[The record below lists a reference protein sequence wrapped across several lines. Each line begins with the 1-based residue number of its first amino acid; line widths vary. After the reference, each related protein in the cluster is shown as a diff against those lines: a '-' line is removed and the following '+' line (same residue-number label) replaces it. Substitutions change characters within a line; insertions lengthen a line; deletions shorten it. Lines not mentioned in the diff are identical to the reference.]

1 MTRLPRASSL
11 DDLGAE
17 AFLAALVRSTDDAI
31 VGKTTDGVVVFWNA
45 AAERLYGYA
54 AEEMLGR
61 DVSVLFPPDRP
72 FELAYIT
79 RQVLQGNTVRALRTD
94 RLRKDGAIVPVLV
107 TVAPVLDEAGTVIG
121 ASTIARDLSQ
131 NVEGLRALEESE
143 RKAAEALSTLETWQA
158 SAPIGLGFAD
168 RDLRFVHMNDV
179 LVKMTGTKVKDP
191 IGKTPAE
198 LVPELWA
205 QLEPVYRRV
214 LEHDEAVLNV
224 EVTKEVPGEPGRR
237 RYLLASYYPVHVGR
251 EVIGVGVV
259 VVDVTEQRE
268 PDEFRSIALN
278 QMAEGLLATDGQG
291 RLTYMNQAVTRMLG
305 WTEADLKGKRIHDF
319 IHTRRPDGSAIRP
332 EECCDLQRVCKEGR
346 TFRSESQVFTAK
358 DGSLLPVAY
367 SAAPVFTGSLGTG
380 MMLVFRDITEERAER
395 LRVKRE
401 LDALT
406 WVGRIRDALEEERF
420 VLYSQPILP
429 LRGGQAA
436 EELLLRMVGRD
447 GEIVSPNAFLGV
459 AEKYGLIT
467 ELDLWVIKRALRLA
481 AKGRRVGINISA
493 ESIVTMD
500 LVPVIGEEIEEA
512 GADPAGL
519 VFEITETALMRDM
532 EKGAAFANG
541 VVDLGCG
548 LALDD
553 FGTGFGT
560 FTHVKRLPITYL
572 KIDVDFVRDLEASLA
587 NQHVVKA
594 IVNLA
599 QGFGCKTVAEGVED
613 AGALALLQE
622 YGVDFAQGFHLG
634 RPAPLVTF

>member
-319 IHTRRPDGSAIRP
+319 IHTRRPDGSAIPP

-447 GEIVSPNAFLGV
+447 GELVSPNAFLGV

-481 AKGRRVGINISA
+481 AKGHRVGINISA

-613 AGALALLQE
+613 SGALALLQE

-634 RPAPLVTF
+634 RPAPLVTP